1 LLRCNLGSDLEPDK
15 YFLKILWLVCMN
27 CILCQN
33 LAPLFYAD
41 EKNGQHYYCCG
52 TCDLRFVDPS
62 GYQKFVHPLYQIITA
77 HIPADAKGL
86 DYGCGEGPVLTHL
99 LSKQG
104 YDVALYDPFFF
115 DVKSNLEKQYDFIFC
130 IEVIEHF
137 YHPAQELKKL
147 KEMLVPGGHLL
158 FMTLM
163 YNKDID
169 FNTWFY
175 RKDPTHVCFYS
186 DQTFQWIQER
196 FGFKTYQKV
205 GPRVAWFSL

>member
-1 LLRCNLGSDLEPDK
+1 MS
-15 YFLKILWLVCMN
+15 

-33 LAPLFYAD
+33 LAELFYTD
-41 EKNGQHYYCCG
+41 EKNGQQYYCCG
-52 TCDLRFVDPS
+52 TCDLRFVDPNIRLNAADERDRYILHNNDIS
-62 GYQKFVHPLYQIITA
+62 DPGYQKFVEPLYQIITA
-77 HIPADAKGL
+77 NIPVDAKGL

-99 LSKQG
+99 LKKQG
-104 YDVALYDPFFF
+104 YDVALYDPFFC
-115 DVKSNLEKQYDFIFC
+115 DEKSALDKQYDFIFC

-137 YHPAQELKKL
+137 YHPAQEMKKL
-147 KEMLVPGGHLL
+147 KQMLMPGGPLL

-169 FNTWFY
+169 FSTWFY

-186 DQTFQWIQER
+186 DQTFQWIQQT
-196 FGFKTYQKV
+196 FGFATYQKV